1 PPAAAPPP
9 MAPATASVSAPATAA
24 AAGVLG
30 PLALARK
37 RRASTAGRSAL
48 ARLPRRARIALLAG
62 EGSLART
69 LLLPLTLGRGCV
81 LTRGRGPLRGL
92 AVAAARA
99 MATAG
104 AIAGAGPIAPA
115 GTIACAWA
123 VAGATCLGQAAA
135 SRTPRFTAIATLF
148 VEAARDVLRRALPRG
163 LSLLSLVFST
173 HVRVTIADAAAMVR
187 VVLPG
192 LAVAPVD
199 VPAPVDVLVHVDV
212 RVAVIVPASAAVVV
226 VVHVDVVA
234 APAEAAA
241 DERSGRHA
249 GAERQQAACDHRTG

>member
-92 AVAAARA
+92 AGAAPRTDCPGRAAALRGPPSPRRDDCLRLGGCRGHLPGPSRRLPDPPVYRDCHPVCRSRARRPAACAAARPVA
-99 MATAG
+99 SVPRIFYPRSG
-104 AIAGAGPIAPA
+104 HDSRRRGDGP
-115 GTIACAWA
+115 GC
-123 VAGATCLGQAAA
+123 
-135 SRTPRFTAIATLF
+135 
-148 VEAARDVLRRALPRG
+148 AARSG
-163 LSLLSLVFST
+163 CFS
-173 HVRVTIADAAAMVR
+173 
-187 VVLPG
+187 G
-192 LAVAPVD
+192 
-199 VPAPVDVLVHVDV
+199 
-212 RVAVIVPASAAVVV
+212 
-226 VVHVDVVA
+226 
-234 APAEAAA
+234 
-241 DERSGRHA
+241 
-249 GAERQQAACDHRTG
+249 